1 MENQQAIF
9 EKFAKDRNITV
20 AEMKAIIADRIAVGW
35 NDTDPEKRAQWRRIP
50 CEGELPTPEEWLQ
63 YVIKRLQEEGMD
75 DLLRD

>member
-9 EKFAKDRNITV
+9 EKFARDRNITV

-50 CEGELPTPEEWLQ
+50 CEGELPTPEEWLR
-63 YVIKRLQEEGMD
+63 YVMKRLQEEGMD